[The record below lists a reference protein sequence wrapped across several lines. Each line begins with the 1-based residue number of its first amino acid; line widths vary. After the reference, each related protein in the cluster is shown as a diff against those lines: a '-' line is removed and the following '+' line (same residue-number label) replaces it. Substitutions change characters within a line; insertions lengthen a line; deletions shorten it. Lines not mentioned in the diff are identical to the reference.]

1 MVSRCISEAS
11 KMSSWH
17 YNSKY
22 AKVRESGAGN
32 NWAFGFDC
40 AISINNV
47 FYLYSPCSRYQR
59 LGKEMTAFTIEMART
74 QIEECDL
81 FDGFLVLHSLAGGTG
96 SGVGMY
102 IVFCISLPKTTIMQE
117 LISQKY
123 FMTNFLD
130 H

>member
-1 MVSRCISEAS
+1 
-11 KMSSWH
+11 
-17 YNSKY
+17 
-22 AKVRESGAGN
+22 
-32 NWAFGFDC
+32 
-40 AISINNV
+40 
-47 FYLYSPCSRYQR
+47 
-59 LGKEMTAFTIEMART
+59 MTAFTIEMARK